1 MLLILADLV
10 LVGGCSEGYYR
21 QSADDEVYSLLRA
34 TGQAEGGRLD
44 LGEGFRV
51 EQEPLELADVG
62 DESLTED
69 FGTVPQPEP
78 EAPPPADDGTPAE
91 DNAPNAPAPGEE
103 PPGGAGVSEEPSPS
117 APEPPAAPEKPASE
131 KPASEK
137 AASETIPA
145 ERAPPEPP
153 PPGPAAAAETAGASP
168 DTDSDTPS
176 ADSDMPSADSDML
189 DVESVRQGPIP
200 AEKIPARIL
209 TLRDALRL
217 AFASNRQY
225 QSAKESVYLT
235 ALSYTLVRH
244 DFAPRFFGMITGDF
258 DDGAGGEQ
266 SGSISSSFGW
276 TQAFANGARLSVS
289 LLNNFF
295 QFFTGNRREVAETIV
310 QASVTQPLLRGFGKH
325 IVQEPLVQARRDVIY
340 EVRSFTRFRKTF
352 AVQVISE
359 YYRALQGRDQVTNE
373 YNNWRLTVDTR
384 ARVQAMADAGRSAPF
399 EVDVA
404 RQNELQAEDRYFAA
418 VQNYENS
425 LDDFKITLNVPIAES
440 VALDPRE
447 LEQLVEAGIEPL
459 DIGLTEAILAAFRL
473 RLDLATERDQVED
486 ARRRVVVSADALRAQ
501 LDIRG
506 DAALP
511 SGEGRLQRPLRFN
524 AANMTYGF
532 GFTLDLPLDR
542 KAERNAY
549 VAALIS
555 RERQRRGLSLFEDN
569 VSLTVR
575 REYRELQ
582 RELIIYPIRQEGVN
596 LAEDR
601 VVSTRLLNQAGRVS
615 SREVVEAQEDLIE
628 ARNALT
634 GSLVNYTVARLQLFR
649 DVGALI
655 AREDGEVVVEWPP
668 RAEID

>member
-1 MLLILADLV
+1 MLLILVDLV

-62 DESLTED
+62 EESLTED
-69 FGTVPQPEP
+69 FGTVPEPEP
-78 EAPPPADDGTPAE
+78 EAPPPVDDGTPA
-91 DNAPNAPAPGEE
+91 DNNAPNAPAPGEE
-103 PPGGAGVSEEPSPS
+103 PPGGTGVSEEPSPS
-117 APEPPAAPEKPASE
+117 PPEKSAAPEP
-131 KPASEK
+131 PASEK

-145 ERAPPEPP
+145 ERAPPGNGP
-153 PPGPAAAAETAGASP
+153 PPGPAAAAETAGASL
-168 DTDSDTPS
+168 DTDSDS
-176 ADSDMPSADSDML
+176 L

-225 QSAKESVYLT
+225 QSARESVYLT

-258 DDGAGGEQ
+258 EEDAGGEQ

-276 TQAFANGARLSVS
+276 TQLFANGARLSVS

-340 EVRSFTRFRKTF
+340 EVRSFKRFRKTF

-418 VQNYENS
+418 VQGYENS
-425 LDDFKITLNVPIAES
+425 LDDFKITLGVPIAES

-447 LEQLVEAGIEPL
+447 LEQLVEAGIERL
-459 DIGLTEAILAAFRL
+459 DIGLTEAILAASRL

-506 DAALP
+506 DVALP
-511 SGEGRLQRPLRFN
+511 SGEGSLQRPLRFN

-549 VAALIS
+549 VAALLS

-628 ARNALT
+628 ARNAVT

-655 AREDGEVVVEWPP
+655 YREDGEVVVEWPP